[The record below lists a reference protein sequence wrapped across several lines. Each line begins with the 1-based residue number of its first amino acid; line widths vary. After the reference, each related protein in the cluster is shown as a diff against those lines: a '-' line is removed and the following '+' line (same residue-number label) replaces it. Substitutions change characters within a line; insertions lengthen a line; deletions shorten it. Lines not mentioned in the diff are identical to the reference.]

1 LAGAEI
7 TAIIGKNGAHTAG
20 RTNPEGNMAKDER
33 EALVESI
40 KSMESI
46 IRNLEDASEGKDKG
60 MFGAAMT
67 SRLRDARQTLRE
79 RKMALKRF
87 DEKNAGKK

>member
-1 LAGAEI
+1 MARRRR
-7 TAIIGKNGAHTAG
+7 

-60 MFGAAMT
+60 IFGAAMN